1 MTVSPADLPDR
12 ALISDLLTERGFI
25 PRVLVEAAKGS
36 GGVCD
41 DTARGPS
48 HGADRTKRS
57 AGDWRRR
64 SSIDLVCLHV
74 GHQAVPLA
82 VCRSPSKPYPSV
94 GTLTR
99 RLEGYRAF
107 RRTPDKHLKIQR
119 SKKQ

>member
-64 SSIDLVCLHV
+64 SSIDLVCLHF
-74 GHQAVPLA
+74 GHQTVP
-82 VCRSPSKPYPSV
+82 V
-94 GTLTR
+94 GGLPVPVEAIPER
-99 RLEGYRAF
+99 RHA
-107 RRTPDKHLKIQR
+107 HQA
-119 SKKQ
+119 S